1 MSVLDRKF
9 NYSSNKAYTK
19 PFLFTCNLILNT
31 IILLLALKIKL
42 FTFENWLFPFTLLSL
57 VQLFINLITISK
69 LEKRFLSLTNLF
81 LIFSY
86 ITHMGILVIFGFKI
100 DIELP
105 WNPLVSITK
114 DTFKDACFFAVLC
127 HAFLTF
133 GMCIVLFKRKTYHL
147 GSTSTNFKEENF
159 QLYLARTIGII
170 LVLIGIVPM
179 LYIDIS
185 RVILFISGNYLDTYK
200 VGVNGFVVII
210 SRFAEIG
217 AIMLLI
223 GNHKDKKKAH
233 FILFIIVI
241 YESIVLFT
249 GNRGRPIMFLLTIF
263 FIYNNLI
270 KRVGFKQFINSV
282 AVVYLL
288 GFLLTFIGQI
298 RMLSIRD
305 FATIT
310 DLFKKSFMEF
320 SIFKILADFGA
331 TIISLGYSLVFFP
344 QTTSFQLG
352 SNYLV
357 SLLTIFPN
365 VGGLL
370 VPIINKTVYI
380 NNWPANYRE
389 FLGGSYLGELYYS
402 FGDFSFI
409 FAVLIGMFIA
419 FISNKVQESMIVKNY
434 VSLSIYLIL
443 FPNIL
448 WWTRNYFVGMVR
460 EFVWI
465 AVVILILYSIISKV
479 PKRSSGG

>member
-19 PFLFTCNLILNT
+19 PFLITCNLILNT

-42 FTFENWLFPFTLLSL
+42 FTFETWLFPFTMLSL

-114 DTFKDACFFAVLC
+114 DTFKDACSFAVLC

-147 GSTSTNFKEENF
+147 GSNSTNFKEENS
-159 QLYLARTIGII
+159 QLYIARMIGFI

-223 GNHKDKKKAH
+223 GNYKDKKKAH

-241 YESIVLFT
+241 YESIVMFT

-298 RMLSIRD
+298 RMLSIKD
-305 FATIT
+305 FATIA

-344 QTTSFQLG
+344 QTASFQLG

-370 VPIINKTVYI
+370 APIINKTVYI

-419 FISNKVQESMIVKNY
+419 FISNKVQESIIVKNY